1 MGVEIKVR
9 WVRRN
14 RPVGAL
20 PFVTASGG
28 LPQRQKVLVFLPH
41 SDDGR
46 FIGATLSLMNAK
58 EGPAPRND
66 VKIVLVCP
74 GYRSVEGDLART
86 EKSRLR
92 WEEALRWGEVLGFS
106 PEQLINFNAVKT
118 YEARRCVPE
127 DVRRMDALVEDE
139 WPTMIFVPHV
149 SDVAQHSNYN
159 TRRLALH
166 AVSRCLAGRCR
177 DHGAGQDMLIVEYPT
192 LHVPIL
198 PPADRNLIV
207 VIDDLS
213 LALTKHKA
221 NEAHQSQCSK
231 LFDVMGRFI
240 EAVDALSGAD
250 DVLQAMRGDLPTAK
264 HFAGVCLNP
273 RESRGEHFGI
283 TRLKVAPGAA
293 GPVLVEERLE
303 FPLSKPD
310 DRRWRGGGDDT

>member
-1 MGVEIKVR
+1 MKMKIR
-9 WVRRN
+9 WVLRN

-20 PFVTASGG
+20 PFVTVRDG
-28 LPQRQKVLVFLPH
+28 LPRRQKVLVFLPH

-58 EGPAPRND
+58 DGAAPRND
-66 VKIVLVCP
+66 MKIVLVCP
-74 GYRSVEGDLART
+74 GYRSVEGDLAKA

-92 WEEALRWGEVLGFS
+92 WEEALHWGGVLGFL
-106 PEQLINFNAVKT
+106 PDQLVNFNAVRT
-118 YEARRCVPE
+118 YEARRCAPE
-127 DVRRMDALVEDE
+127 DTRRMDEFVDLER
-139 WPTMIFVPHV
+139 PTVIFVPHI

-166 AVSRCLAGRCR
+166 AVSRCLIGECR
-177 DHGAGQDMLIVEYPT
+177 SHREVRDVLIVEYPT

-207 VIDDLS
+207 VIDDLA

-231 LFDVMGRFI
+231 LFDVMGRFV
-240 EAVDALSGAD
+240 EAVDALSSAD
-250 DVLQAMRGDLPTAK
+250 DVLQATRGDLPTAK
-264 HFAGVCLNP
+264 HLAGICLNP

-283 TRLKVAPGAA
+283 TRLRIAPNVA
-293 GPVLVEERLE
+293 GPLLVEERLK
-303 FPLSKPD
+303 FPLSEPD
-310 DRRWRGGGDDT
+310 AERWWSNDNAE